1 MVLVANTEIVRMGG
15 VWEGNLLH
23 CGLSSRGAGLSGYSA
38 TEAD

>member
-1 MVLVANTEIVRMGG
+1 MVLVANTEIVRMG
-15 VWEGNLLH
+15 WEGNLLH